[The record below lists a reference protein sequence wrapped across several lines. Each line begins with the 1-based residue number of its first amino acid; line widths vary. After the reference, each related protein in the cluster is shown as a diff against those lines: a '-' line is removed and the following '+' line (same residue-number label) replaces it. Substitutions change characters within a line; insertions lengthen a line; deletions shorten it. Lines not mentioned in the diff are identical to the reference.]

1 MCLDD
6 PLRDRQAEA
15 GARDAGAACA
25 RCPEEGREHLREV
38 ALGDADAAVGYL
50 QPRGGVVGV
59 DPELDPASRR
69 RELERVRDQV
79 VENLSQARAVAVD
92 QRCRVLDDVES
103 DLSLCGKRLGGR
115 RALACDRGQLELL
128 QLEHELAGVDPG
140 DEEEVVDEG
149 EEPVGVAIE
158 DLEEG
163 LTPLGRRVGSTVDQQ
178 VEVAADRRQRRP
190 KLV

>member
-1 MCLDD
+1 MSPRASTGVAGGTMATPSVAAQARRTSQSAREYLVGLRDRNRQAGQLDAEGRAAALLAADRDRAAVCLDD

-79 VENLSQARAVAVD
+79 VEHLSQARAVAVD
-92 QRCRVLDDVES
+92 QR
-103 DLSLCGKRLGGR
+103 
-115 RALACDRGQLELL
+115 
-128 QLEHELAGVDPG
+128 
-140 DEEEVVDEG
+140 
-149 EEPVGVAIE
+149 
-158 DLEEG
+158 
-163 LTPLGRRVGSTVDQQ
+163 
-178 VEVAADRRQRRP
+178 
-190 KLV
+190 